1 MSMSTPMR
9 PPVLLLYPTLASE
22 RARLRLTGP
31 DARRFLHGMVSNDVN
46 GLKRGQGCHATM
58 LTVKGKLLGDLR
70 IYCMGSPGDDAEP
83 GLLIE
88 LSRACADK
96 VKEALDRHLIM
107 DDATITDVSAELAQ
121 LGVYGE
127 EATQRLLGS
136 GGGVGELAPYHFR
149 ELAAGEP
156 SSSPVADLP
165 ALFAARSPEL
175 GLAGYHVFG
184 SPAAVAALADELAKS
199 GAQLLTPAEFDTR
212 RIEAGTPIYGADL
225 EEDRM
230 PAEANL
236 DDAVSFTKGCYLG
249 QEVVVRLRDRGHL
262 NRRLCGLRFPDGRPA
277 PPVRGTRLELATATG
292 TELAKAPLGIV
303 TSSAQSPRL
312 GTIALAYVHRSAWEP
327 GTELA
332 VFEPSGAT
340 TGQKAVVT
348 ALPFYK

>member
-1 MSMSTPMR
+1 MS
-9 PPVLLLYPTLASE
+9 PPVLLIYPTLASE
-22 RARLRLTGP
+22 RVRLRLTGP

-46 GLKRGQGCHATM
+46 GLKRGQGCHAAM

-70 IYCMGSPGDDAEP
+70 IYCMGSLGDDPEP

-127 EATQRLLGS
+127 EAAQRLLGS
-136 GGGVGELAPYHFR
+136 VGGVGELAPYHFR
-149 ELAAGEP
+149 ELAVGEH
-156 SSSPVADLP
+156 VGEGGTIADLP

-184 SPAAVAALADELAKS
+184 SAAAVAALADELTKS
-199 GAQLLTPAEFDTR
+199 GAQLLTPAEFNTR
-212 RIEAGTPIYGADL
+212 RIEAGTPVYGDDL

-262 NRRLCGLRFPDGRPA
+262 NRRLCGLRFPDGPSA
-277 PPVRGTRLELATATG
+277 PPARGTRLELATAAG

-303 TSSAQSPRL
+303 TSSAHSPRL

-332 VFEPSGAT
+332 VFEPGGAA
-340 TGQKAVVT
+340 TGHKAVVT